1 MTPRAKAKNDVDAEL
16 AALEALPTERPA
28 RGAKLAEALRARH
41 YRVVAKAA
49 RLAEESLSYDLVP
62 ELLATYPRF
71 LDKPVK
77 TDPNCLAKKA
87 IVRALVALDC
97 DDVEFYRRGLGLRQP
112 EPVFGGARD
121 TAAEVRGFCAMGL
134 VASGYSRALVELTA
148 LLHDAEPEA
157 RIGAVRAVACGNPRE
172 AELLL
177 RAKAFAGDAEPAVL
191 GEALTGLLAV
201 APEDSVPLVAGYLQH
216 ADEAVRE
223 LAALALGESRLEAAL
238 VPLKNAWND
247 VLVGENVRRALLRA
261 AAAHRSEPALAWLLA
276 LVGDSRV
283 AVALEVI
290 DALALYKHNAKL
302 AERLDATLR
311 ERGDSALVARFGE
324 LWPKLAGH
332 GHDER
337 GES

>member
-1 MTPRAKAKNDVDAEL
+1 LTRRAKGKNDVDAAL
-16 AALEALPTERPA
+16 AALEALPAERPA
-28 RGAKLAEALRARH
+28 RGAKLTEALRARH

-49 RLAEESLSYDLVP
+49 RLAEEGLSYDLVP
-62 ELLATYPRF
+62 ALLAAYPRF

-77 TDPNCLAKKA
+77 TDPNCLAKQA
-87 IVRALVALDC
+87 IARALVALDC
-97 DDVEFYRRGLGLRQP
+97 DDVEFYRRGLAYRQH
-112 EPVFGGARD
+112 EPVWGGTRD
-121 TAAEVRGFCAMGL
+121 TAAEVRSFCAMGL

-177 RAKAFAGDAEPAVL
+177 RAKALAGDAEPAVL

-201 APEDSVPLVAGYLQH
+201 APEDAVPFVAGYLEH

-238 VPLKNAWND
+238 APLKDAWNR
-247 VLVGENVRRALLRA
+247 VLVGEHVRRALLRA
-261 AAAHRSEPALAWLLA
+261 AAAHRSEAAFAWLLA
-276 LVGDSRV
+276 LVADSRA

-290 DALALYKHNAKL
+290 EALALYKHNAKL
-302 AERLDATLR
+302 AERLEATLR
-311 ERGDSALVARFGE
+311 ERGDGALLARFAE
-324 LWPKLAGH
+324 LWPTLARN

-337 GES
+337 EES